1 MKISEIE
8 RKISDGG
15 CDAAFEKLYG
25 AEAVKAQRERYLK
38 AVGEFKKLYPNRGD
52 VEIFSAPGRS
62 EVGGNHT
69 DHQHG
74 CVLAAAV
81 NLDVIA
87 VTAFHE
93 DGVIRLKS
101 EGHDADMVELGS
113 LGVQSGENGTS
124 SAIIRGVAAKFAEM
138 GVGIGNNSGFDAYT
152 TSDVLSG
159 SGLSS
164 SAAFENLL
172 GTILDVHYN
181 GGKAGA
187 VEIAKIG
194 QYAENVYFGKK
205 SGLMDQMVS
214 SVGGF
219 VFIDFSDTENPVIK
233 KVGCDFEKAGYRLC
247 ITDTKGSH
255 ADLIDDY
262 SAVPTEMNAVAAH
275 FGKPYLREVDEG
287 EFVKAVP
294 ELRGKLSDRA
304 VLRAAHFFNDNRN
317 AKDGAA
323 ALELGDFGKF
333 LEIVKKSGDSSY
345 KLLQNIYSCHKPE
358 EQGLS
363 VGLWASGRVLNGRG
377 AVRVHGGGFAGTI
390 QAFVPVDAAEEYR
403 AEMDRIFGAGSCLAL
418 RVRPVGGVRLDDII

>member
-1 MKISEIE
+1 MKISEIIQ
-8 RKISDGG
+8 KISAGG
-15 CDAAFEKLYG
+15 YDAALEKLYG
-25 AEAVKAQRERYLK
+25 AEVVEAQRARYLR
-38 AVGEFKKLYPNRGD
+38 AVEEFQKLYPTREEA
-52 VEIFSAPGRS
+52 EIFSAPGRS

-87 VTAFHE
+87 VVSFHE
-93 DGVIRLKS
+93 EGVIRLKS
-101 EGHDADMVELGS
+101 EGHEADSVS
-113 LGVQSGENGTS
+113 LGDLSVQSSESGGS
-124 SAIIRGVAAKFAEM
+124 QAIIRGVAARFAEL
-138 GVGIGNNSGFDAYT
+138 GAKPGGFDAYT

-172 GTILDVHYN
+172 GTIIDIHYN

-219 VFIDFSDTENPVIK
+219 VFIDFSDTENPLIK
-233 KVGCDFEKAGYRLC
+233 KIDFDFAKAGYRLC

-262 SAVPTEMNAVAAH
+262 SAVPNEMTAVAAH
-275 FGKPYLREVDEG
+275 FGKPYLRAVDEAD
-287 EFVKAVP
+287 FIAALP
-294 ELRGKLSDRA
+294 ELREKLSDRA
-304 VLRAAHFFNDNRN
+304 VLRAAHFFNDNKN
-317 AKDGAA
+317 ATDEAA
-323 ALELGDFGKF
+323 ALEAGDFAKF
-333 LEIVKKSGDSSY
+333 LEIVRSSGDSSY
-345 KLLQNIYSCHKPE
+345 KLLQNIYSCRKPE
-358 EQGLS
+358 EQGLAI
-363 VGLWASGRVLNGRG
+363 GLWASGRVLGNRG
-377 AVRVHGGGFAGTI
+377 GVRVHGGGFAGTI
-390 QAFVPVDAAEEYR
+390 QAFVPAEIAEEYR
-403 AEMDRIFGAGSCLAL
+403 AEMDRIFGKGSCLSL
-418 RVRPVGGVRLDDII
+418 RVRPVGGIALDNI

>member
-1 MKISEIE
+1 VKISELE
-8 RKISDGG
+8 RKISNGG
-15 CDAAFEKLYG
+15 YDRAFEKLYG
-25 AEAVKAQRERYLK
+25 AKAVEAQRARYLK
-38 AVGEFKKLYPNRGD
+38 AIEEFKKLYPNRAD

-81 NLDVIA
+81 DLDVISI
-87 VTAFHE
+87 TAFHE

-101 EGHDADMVELGS
+101 EGHDADRVELNE
-113 LGVQSGENGTS
+113 LGVQSGEYGTS
-124 SAIIRGVAAKFAEM
+124 EAIIRGVAAKFTEM
-138 GVGIGNNSGFDAYT
+138 GAKIGGFDAYT
-152 TSDVLSG
+152 TSNVLSG

-172 GTILDVHYN
+172 GTIIDVHYN
-181 GGKAGA
+181 GGRAGA

-219 VFIDFSDTENPVIK
+219 VFIDFLDTEDPVIK

-262 SAVPTEMNAVAAH
+262 SAVPTEMNAVAAY
-275 FGKPYLREVDEG
+275 FGKPYLRGVDES
-287 EFVKAVP
+287 EFIAAIP
-294 ELRGKLSDRA
+294 ELRKKVSDRA

-317 AKDGAA
+317 AGDEAA
-323 ALELGDFGKF
+323 ALEAGDLGKF
-333 LEIVKKSGDSSY
+333 LGIVKKSGDSSY
-345 KLLQNIYSCHKPE
+345 KLLQNIFSVHKPE

-363 VGLWASGRVLNGRG
+363 VGLWASERVLNGRG

-403 AEMDRIFGAGSCLAL
+403 AEMGRIFGDGSCLTL
-418 RVRPVGGVRLDDII
+418 RVRPVGGVRLEDI

>member
-1 MKISEIE
+1 MKISEIS
-8 RKISDGG
+8 RKISAGG
-15 CDAAFEKLYG
+15 YDAAFERLYG
-25 AEAVKAQRERYLK
+25 EEAVEAQRARYLK
-38 AVGEFKKLYPNRGD
+38 AVEEFQKLYPNRGEA
-52 VEIFSAPGRS
+52 EIFSAPGRS

-87 VTAFHE
+87 VVSFHE
-93 DGVIRLKS
+93 EGVIRLKS
-101 EGHDADMVELGS
+101 EGHAADTVKLDD
-113 LGVQSGENGTS
+113 LGVQSTESGGS
-124 SAIIRGVAAKFAEM
+124 QAIIRGVAARFAET
-138 GVGIGNNSGFDAYT
+138 GAKPGGFDAYT

-172 GTILDVHYN
+172 GTIIDVHYN

-214 SVGGF
+214 AVGGF
-219 VFIDFSDTENPVIK
+219 VFIDFSDTEDPVIK
-233 KVGCDFEKAGYRLC
+233 KLDCDFGKAGYRLC

-262 SAVPTEMNAVAAH
+262 SAVPTEMNAVAAY
-275 FGKPYLREVDEG
+275 FGKPYLRGVEES
-287 EFVKAVP
+287 EFISALP
-294 ELRGKLSDRA
+294 ELRKKLSDRA
-304 VLRAAHFFNDNRN
+304 VLRAAHFFNDNKN
-317 AKDGAA
+317 ARDEAA
-323 ALELGDFGKF
+323 ALESGDFARF
-333 LEIVKKSGDSSY
+333 LEIVKRSGDSSY

-363 VGLWASGRVLNGRG
+363 IGLWASGRVLGERG

-390 QAFVPVDAAEEYR
+390 QAFVPADIAEEYR
-403 AEMDRIFGAGSCLAL
+403 AEMDRIFGEGSCLSL
-418 RVRPVGGVRLDDII
+418 RVRPVGGVALEDV

>member
-1 MKISEIE
+1 MKISELV

-15 CDAAFEKLYG
+15 YDAAFEKLYG
-25 AEAVKAQRERYLK
+25 AKAVEAQRARYLK
-38 AVGEFKKLYPNRGD
+38 AIEEFEKLYPNRAEA
-52 VEIFSAPGRS
+52 EIFSAPGRS

-81 NLDVIA
+81 NLDVISI
-87 VTAFHE
+87 TAFHE

-101 EGHDADMVELGS
+101 EGHDADTVELNDLS
-113 LGVQSGENGTS
+113 VQSGEYGTS
-124 SAIIRGVAAKFAEM
+124 EAIIRGVAAKFTEM
-138 GVGIGNNSGFDAYT
+138 GAKIGGFDAYT

-172 GTILDVHYN
+172 GTMIDVHYN
-181 GGKAGA
+181 GGRAGA

-219 VFIDFSDTENPVIK
+219 VFIDFSDTENPVIR

-262 SAVPTEMNAVAAH
+262 SAVPTEMNAVAAY
-275 FGKPYLREVDEG
+275 FGKPYLRGVDES
-287 EFVKAVP
+287 EFIAAIP
-294 ELRGKLSDRA
+294 ELRKKVSDRA

-317 AKDGAA
+317 AGDEAA
-323 ALELGDFGKF
+323 ALEAGEFGRF
-333 LEIVKKSGDSSY
+333 LEIVRKSGNSSY
-345 KLLQNIYSCHKPE
+345 KLLQNIYSCRKPE

-363 VGLWASGRVLNGRG
+363 VGLWASERVLNGRG

-403 AEMDRIFGAGSCLAL
+403 AEMDRIFGGGSCLTL
-418 RVRPVGGVRLDDII
+418 RVRPVGGVRLDDIQQ

>member
-8 RKISDGG
+8 QKLSNGG
-15 CDAAFEKLYG
+15 YDAAFEKLYG
-25 AEAVKAQRERYLK
+25 AEAVGAQRERYLK
-38 AVGEFKKLYPNRGD
+38 AVGEFKKIYPNRLD
-52 VEIFSAPGRS
+52 DENVEIFSASGRS

-74 CVLAAAV
+74 CVIAAAV
-81 NLDVIA
+81 NLDVIS
-87 VTAFHE
+87 VTSFHD

-101 EGHDADMVELGS
+101 EGHDANLVELGS
-113 LGVQSGENGTS
+113 LDVKKEEYGTS
-124 SAIIRGVAAKFAEM
+124 NAIIRGVAAKFTEM
-138 GVGIGNNSGFDAYT
+138 GAKIGGFDAYT

-164 SAAFENLL
+164 SAAFENLI
-172 GTILDVHYN
+172 GTIFDIHYN
-181 GGKAGA
+181 NGAAGA

-194 QYAENVYFGKK
+194 QFAENVYFGKK

-233 KVGCDFEKAGYRLC
+233 KVNCDFEKAGYRLC

-262 SAVPTEMNAVAAH
+262 SAVPNEMNAVAAH
-275 FGKPYLREVDEG
+275 FGKPYLRAVDEA
-287 EFVKAVP
+287 EFIKAIP

-304 VLRAAHFFNDNRN
+304 VLRAAHFFNDNKN
-317 AKDGAA
+317 AADEAA
-323 ALELGDFGKF
+323 ALESGDFAKF

-345 KLLQNIYSCHKPE
+345 KLLQNIYSCRKPE

-363 VGLWASGRVLNGRG
+363 MGLWASERILNGRG

-390 QAFVPVDAAEEYR
+390 QAFVPVEFAEEY
-403 AEMDRIFGAGSCLAL
+403 ASEMNRIFGEGSCLAL
-418 RVRPVGGVRLDDII
+418 RVRPVGGVVIDNV

>member
-1 MKISEIE
+1 MNISELE

-15 CDAAFEKLYG
+15 YDKAFEKIYG
-25 AEAVKAQRERYLK
+25 ADAVGTQRERYLG
-38 AVGEFKKLYPNRGD
+38 AVVEFKKLYPNR
-52 VEIFSAPGRS
+52 VEAEIFSAPGRS

-81 NLDVIA
+81 DLDVIG
-87 VTAFHE
+87 VVAFHDE
-93 DGVIRLKS
+93 DVIRLKS
-101 EGHDADMVELGS
+101 EGHDANEVKLGS
-113 LGVQSGENGTS
+113 PGVQSGEYGTS
-124 SAIIRGVAAKFAEM
+124 DAIIRGVAARFTELGAK
-138 GVGIGNNSGFDAYT
+138 IGGFDAYT
-152 TSDVLSG
+152 TSNVLSG

-172 GTILDVHYN
+172 GTIIDVHYN

-219 VFIDFSDTENPVIK
+219 VFIDFKDTENPKIK
-233 KVGCDFEKAGYRLC
+233 KVNCDFEKAGYRLC

-262 SAVPTEMNAVAAH
+262 SAVPAEMNAVAAY
-275 FGKPYLREVDEG
+275 FGKPYLREVDEE
-287 EFVKAVP
+287 EFIRALP
-294 ELRGKLSDRA
+294 ELRGKLSDRV
-304 VLRAAHFFNDNRN
+304 VLRAAHFFNDNKN
-317 AKDGAA
+317 AKDEAA
-323 ALELGDFGKF
+323 ALEAGDFARF
-333 LEIVKKSGDSSY
+333 LEIVKRSGDSSY

-363 VGLWASGRVLNGRG
+363 VGLWASERILRGRG

-390 QAFVPVDAAEEYR
+390 QAFVPVEAAEEYR
-403 AEMDRIFGAGSCLAL
+403 AELDRIFGAGSCRAL
-418 RVRPVGGVRLDDII
+418 RVRPVGGVAVDSL

>member
-15 CDAAFEKLYG
+15 YDAALEKLYG

-38 AVGEFKKLYPNRGD
+38 AVGEFKKLYPNRD
-52 VEIFSAPGRS
+52 EAEIFSASGRS

-81 NLDVIA
+81 NLDVIS
-87 VTAFHE
+87 VTAFHDE
-93 DGVIRLKS
+93 GVIRLKS
-101 EGHDADMVELGS
+101 EGHDANLVELNS
-113 LGVQSGENGTS
+113 LDVKKEEYGTS
-124 SAIIRGVAAKFAEM
+124 NAIIRGVAAKFTEM
-138 GVGIGNNSGFDAYT
+138 GAKIGGFDAYT

-164 SAAFENLL
+164 SASFENLI
-172 GTILDVHYN
+172 GTIIDIHYN
-181 GGKAGA
+181 NAKAGA

-233 KVGCDFEKAGYRLC
+233 KVNCDFEKAGYRLC

-262 SAVPTEMNAVAAH
+262 SAVPNEMNSIAAH
-275 FGKPYLREVDEG
+275 FGKPYLHAVDEA
-287 EFVKAVP
+287 EFIKAIP

-304 VLRAAHFFNDNRN
+304 VLRAAHFFNDNKN
-317 AKDGAA
+317 AADEAA
-323 ALELGDFGKF
+323 ALELGDLAKF

-345 KLLQNIYSCHKPE
+345 KLLQNIYSCRKPE

-363 VGLWASGRVLNGRG
+363 VGLWASERILNGRG

-390 QAFVPVDAAEEYR
+390 QAFVPVEFAEEYT
-403 AEMDRIFGAGSCLAL
+403 AEMNRIFGEGSCLAL
-418 RVRPVGGVRLDDII
+418 RVRPVGGVIIDNV

>member
-1 MKISEIE
+1 MKISEVE
-8 RKISDGG
+8 QKISDGG
-15 CDAAFEKLYG
+15 YDRAFVKLYG
-25 AEAVKAQRERYLK
+25 AEAVAAQRARYLK
-38 AVGEFKKLYPNRGD
+38 AVEEFKKLYPNRGD

-81 NLDVIA
+81 DLDVIS

-101 EGHDADMVELGS
+101 EGHDADTVELDS
-113 LGVQSGENGTS
+113 LAVKESEYGTS
-124 SAIIRGVAAKFAEM
+124 EAMIRGVAAKFAEM
-138 GVGIGNNSGFDAYT
+138 GAKTGGFDAYT
-152 TSDVLSG
+152 TSNVLSG

-164 SAAFENLL
+164 SAAFENLI
-172 GTILDVHYN
+172 GTIIDLRYN

-219 VFIDFSDTENPVIK
+219 VFIDFADTNDPVIK
-233 KVGCDFEKAGYRLC
+233 KVNCDFEKAGYRLC

-262 SAVPTEMNAVAAH
+262 SAVPTEMNTVAAY
-275 FGKPYLREVDEG
+275 FGKPYLRGVDEN
-287 EFVKAVP
+287 EFISAIP
-294 ELRGKLSDRA
+294 ELRKKLSDRA

-317 AKDGAA
+317 AKEEAA
-323 ALELGDFGKF
+323 ALEAGDFGKF
-333 LEIVKKSGDSSY
+333 LGLVKRSGDSSY
-345 KLLQNIYSCHKPE
+345 KLLQNIYSSRKPG

-363 VGLWASGRVLNGRG
+363 VGLWAAERVLNGQG

-390 QAFVPVDAAEEYR
+390 QAFVPVDIVEEYR
-403 AEMDRIFGAGSCLAL
+403 AEMDRIFGAGSCLTL
-418 RVRPVGGVRLDDII
+418 GVRTVGGVRVDDMLP

>member
-1 MKISEIE
+1 MKISEVE

-15 CDAAFEKLYG
+15 YDTAFEKLYG
-25 AEAVKAQRERYLK
+25 SEAIEAQRTRYLK
-38 AVGEFKKLYPNRGD
+38 AIKEFQKLYPNRGD

-81 NLDVIA
+81 DLDVIS

-101 EGHDADMVELGS
+101 EGHDADTVELDS
-113 LGVQSGENGTS
+113 LAVSSGEYGTS
-124 SAIIRGVAAKFAEM
+124 KAIIRGMAAKFTEM
-138 GVGIGNNSGFDAYT
+138 GAKIGGFDAYT
-152 TSDVLSG
+152 TSNVLSG

-164 SAAFENLL
+164 SAAFENLV
-172 GTILDVHYN
+172 GTIIDLHYN

-187 VEIAKIG
+187 VGIAKIG
-194 QYAENVYFGKK
+194 QYAENIYFGKK

-219 VFIDFSDTENPVIK
+219 VFIDFADTDNPVIR
-233 KVGCDFEKAGYRLC
+233 KVNCDFEKAGYRLC

-255 ADLIDDY
+255 ADLIEDY
-262 SAVPTEMNAVAAH
+262 SAVPTEMNAVAAY
-275 FGKPYLREVDEG
+275 FGKPYLREVNES
-287 EFVKAVP
+287 EFVAAIP
-294 ELRGKLSDRA
+294 ELRKKLSDRA
-304 VLRAAHFFNDNRN
+304 VLRAAHFFNDNKN
-317 AKDGAA
+317 AKDEAA
-323 ALELGDFGKF
+323 ALESGDFGRF

-345 KLLQNIYSCHKPE
+345 KLLQNIFSSRKPE

-363 VGLWASGRVLNGRG
+363 VELWAAERLLNGRG

-390 QAFVPVDAAEEYR
+390 QAFVPVDIVEEYR
-403 AEMDRIFGAGSCLAL
+403 AEMDRVFSAGSCLTL
-418 RVRPVGGVRLDDII
+418 RVRPVGGVRADDIQS

>member
-8 RKISDGG
+8 SKLSSGG
-15 CDAAFEKLYG
+15 YDAAFEKLYG
-25 AEAVKAQRERYLK
+25 ADAVNAQRARYLK
-38 AVGEFKKLYPNRGD
+38 AVGEFKKLYPDRD
-52 VEIFSAPGRS
+52 EVEIFSAPGRS

-74 CVLAAAV
+74 CVIAAAV
-81 NLDVIA
+81 NLDVISI
-87 VTAFHE
+87 TAFHE

-101 EGHDADMVELGS
+101 EGHDADAVELSS
-113 LGVQSGENGTS
+113 LGVQNDEYGTS
-124 SAIIRGVAAKFAEM
+124 KAIIRGVAAKFAEM
-138 GVGIGNNSGFDAYT
+138 GAKIGGFDAYT

-172 GTILDVHYN
+172 GTIIDIHYN
-181 GGKAGA
+181 GSKAGA

-194 QYAENVYFGKK
+194 QYAENIYFGKK

-219 VFIDFSDTENPVIK
+219 VFIDFSDTENPEIK

-262 SAVPTEMNAVAAH
+262 SAVPTEMNAVAAY

-287 EFVKAVP
+287 EFIKAVP
-294 ELRGKLSDRA
+294 ELRAKLSDRA
-304 VLRAAHFFNDNRN
+304 VLRAAHFFSDNQN
-317 AKDGAA
+317 AKDEAE
-323 ALELGDFGKF
+323 ALENGDFAKF

-363 VGLWASGRVLNGRG
+363 VGLWASERILRGRG

-418 RVRPVGGVRLDDII
+418 RVRPVGGVRLSEN

>member
-1 MKISEIE
+1 MKISELE
-8 RKISDGG
+8 RKISSGG
-15 CDAAFEKLYG
+15 YDRAFEKLYG
-25 AEAVKAQRERYLK
+25 AKAVEAQRARYLK
-38 AVGEFKKLYPNRGD
+38 AIEEFKKLYPNRSE

-81 NLDVIA
+81 NLDVISI
-87 VTAFHE
+87 TAFHE
-93 DGVIRLKS
+93 DGIIRLKS
-101 EGHDADMVELGS
+101 EGHDADTVELDS
-113 LGVQSGENGTS
+113 LEVRKDEYGTS
-124 SAIIRGVAAKFAEM
+124 EAIIRGVAAKFAEM
-138 GVGIGNNSGFDAYT
+138 GAKVGGFDAYT

-172 GTILDVHYN
+172 GTIIDVHYN
-181 GGKAGA
+181 GGRAGA

-233 KVGCDFEKAGYRLC
+233 KIGCDFEKAGYRLC
-247 ITDTKGSH
+247 ITNTKGSH

-262 SAVPTEMNAVAAH
+262 SAVPTEMNAVAAY
-275 FGKPYLREVDEG
+275 FGKPYLRNVDES
-287 EFVKAVP
+287 EFIAAIP
-294 ELRGKLSDRA
+294 ELRKKVSDRA

-317 AKDGAA
+317 SGDEAA
-323 ALELGDFGKF
+323 ALERGEFGRF
-333 LEIVKKSGDSSY
+333 FEIVKKSGDSSY
-345 KLLQNIYSCHKPE
+345 KLLQNIYSVQKPE

-363 VGLWASGRVLNGRG
+363 IGLWAAERVLNGRG

-403 AEMDRIFGAGSCLAL
+403 AEMDRIFGGGSCLTL
-418 RVRPVGGVRLDDII
+418 RVRPVGGVRLEDI

>member
-1 MKISEIE
+1 MKISELE

-15 CDAAFEKLYG
+15 YDAAFEKLYG
-25 AEAVKAQRERYLK
+25 ADAVKTQRERYLK
-38 AVGEFKKLYPNRGD
+38 AVGEFKKLYPSREEA
-52 VEIFSAPGRS
+52 EIFSAPGRS

-74 CVLAAAV
+74 CVIAAAV

-87 VTAFHE
+87 VAAFHDE
-93 DGVIRLKS
+93 GVIRLKS
-101 EGHDADMVELGS
+101 EGHDANEVQLSS
-113 LGVQSGENGTS
+113 LGVQKEEYGTS
-124 SAIIRGVAAKFAEM
+124 DAIIRGVAAKFTEM
-138 GVGIGNNSGFDAYT
+138 GADISNKSGFDAYT

-172 GTILDVHYN
+172 GTIIDIHYN
-181 GGKAGA
+181 NSKAGA

-219 VFIDFSDTENPVIK
+219 VFIDFKDTENPVIK
-233 KVGCDFEKAGYRLC
+233 KVDCDFEKAGYRLC

-262 SAVPTEMNAVAAH
+262 SAVPAEMNAVAAH
-275 FGKPYLREVDEG
+275 FGKPYLREVNEDD
-287 EFVKAVP
+287 FIKAIP
-294 ELRGKLSDRA
+294 ELRSKLSDRA
-304 VLRAAHFFNDNRN
+304 VLRAAHFFNDNEN
-317 AKDGAA
+317 AKEEAK
-323 ALELGDFGKF
+323 ALELGDFVRF
-333 LEIVKKSGDSSY
+333 LEIVKKSGNSSY
-345 KLLQNIYSCHKPE
+345 KLLQNIYSCYKPE

-363 VGLWASGRVLNGRG
+363 VGLWASERVLRGRG

-418 RVRPVGGVRLDDII
+418 RVRPVGGVALEKI

>member
-8 RKISDGG
+8 QKIAEGG
-15 CDAAFEKLYG
+15 YNSAFAALYG
-25 AEAVKAQRERYLK
+25 ADAVKAQTERYLK
-38 AVGEFKKLYPNRGD
+38 AVCEFKKLYPNR
-52 VEIFSAPGRS
+52 EEAELFSAPGRS
-62 EVGGNHT
+62 EIGGNHT

-87 VTAFHE
+87 VASFHDE
-93 DGVIRLKS
+93 GVIRLRS
-101 EGHDADMVELGS
+101 EGHDPNEVRLDS
-113 LGVQSGENGTS
+113 LGVQNDEYGTS
-124 SAIIRGVAAKFAEM
+124 NAIIRGVAAKFTELGAK
-138 GVGIGNNSGFDAYT
+138 IGGFDAYT

-172 GTILDVHYN
+172 GTIFDVHCN
-181 GGKAGA
+181 GKKAGA

-219 VFIDFSDTENPVIK
+219 VFIDFRDTENPVIK
-233 KVGCDFEKAGYRLC
+233 KVDCDFEKAGYRLC

-262 SAVPTEMNAVAAH
+262 SAVPAEMNAAAEH

-287 EFVKAVP
+287 EFVKAIP

-317 AKDGAA
+317 ANDEAA
-323 ALELGDFGKF
+323 ALESGNFDKF
-333 LEIVKKSGDSSY
+333 LRLVKRSGDSSY
-345 KLLQNIYSCHKPE
+345 KLLQNLYSCRKPE

-363 VGLWASGRVLNGRG
+363 VGLWASERILNGRG
-377 AVRVHGGGFAGTI
+377 AARVHGGGFAGTI
-390 QAFVPVDAAEEYR
+390 QAFVPVAAAEEYR
-403 AEMDRIFGAGSCLAL
+403 AEMDRIFGAGSCKTL
-418 RVRPVGGVRLDDII
+418 RVRPVGGVRLDDI

>member
-1 MKISEIE
+1 MKISEIS
-8 RKISDGG
+8 RKISAGG
-15 CDAAFEKLYG
+15 YDAAFERLYG
-25 AEAVKAQRERYLK
+25 AEAVEAQRARYLK
-38 AVGEFKKLYPNRGD
+38 AVEEFQKLYPNRGEA
-52 VEIFSAPGRS
+52 EIFSAPGRS

-87 VTAFHE
+87 VVSFHE
-93 DGVIRLKS
+93 EGVIRLKS
-101 EGHDADMVELGS
+101 EGHAADTVKLDD
-113 LGVQSGENGTS
+113 LGVQSAEYGNS
-124 SAIIRGVAAKFAEM
+124 QAIIRGVAARFAEM
-138 GVGIGNNSGFDAYT
+138 GAKPGGFDAYT

-164 SAAFENLL
+164 SAAFENLI
-172 GTILDVHYN
+172 GTMIDIHYN
-181 GGKAGA
+181 SGKAGA

-219 VFIDFSDTENPVIK
+219 VFIDFCDTEDPVIK
-233 KVGCDFEKAGYRLC
+233 KIDCDFGKAGYRLC

-262 SAVPTEMNAVAAH
+262 SAVPTEMNAVAAY
-275 FGKPYLREVDEG
+275 FGKPYLRGVEES
-287 EFVKAVP
+287 EFISVLP
-294 ELRGKLSDRA
+294 ELRKKLSDRA
-304 VLRAAHFFNDNRN
+304 VLRAAHFFNDNKN
-317 AKDGAA
+317 AKDEAA
-323 ALELGDFGKF
+323 ALESGDFAKF

-363 VGLWASGRVLNGRG
+363 IGLWASGRVLGERG

-390 QAFVPVDAAEEYR
+390 QAFVPADIAEEYR
-403 AEMDRIFGAGSCLAL
+403 AEMDRIFGEGSCLSL
-418 RVRPVGGVRLDDII
+418 RVRPVGGVALEDV